1 MNEPTQRE
9 HYRLR
14 YPLSAR
20 PRLILNGAQYTVTE
34 VSETGTRVLIEPGS
48 TLPSDGDHEAVFCFL
63 DGTRITTVASL
74 IRVAEAEIVLNLS
87 PPIPLSVIMAEQRFL
102 LTRYPK
108 ESLK

>member
-14 YPLSAR
+14 YPVSAR
-20 PRLILNGAQYTVTE
+20 PRLIVNGTEFTVTE
-34 VSETGTRVLIEPGS
+34 VSENGTRVLLEPDS
-48 TLPSDGDHEAVFCFL
+48 TLHFDGGHEAIFCFL
-63 DGTRITTVASL
+63 DGTRITTSASL
-74 IRVAEAEIVLNLS
+74 SRLADDEVVLKLS
-87 PPIPLSVIMAEQRFL
+87 PPLPLSVIMAEQRYL